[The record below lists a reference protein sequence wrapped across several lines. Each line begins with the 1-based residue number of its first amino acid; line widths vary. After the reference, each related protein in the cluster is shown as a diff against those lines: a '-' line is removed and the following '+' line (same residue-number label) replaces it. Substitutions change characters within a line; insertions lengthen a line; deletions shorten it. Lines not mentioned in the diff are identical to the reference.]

1 MPRATRNGKG
11 TGMAGPNDPMVRQL
25 RRLLE
30 MQSAARHGMTA
41 ATLGGGDP
49 AETAFIE
56 EELDRMAEIHRT
68 LDQALLILESGGDP
82 AAARPLAAALDRLRG
97 PTPWASSEL
106 LGRFIRTYG
115 GEG

>member
-1 MPRATRNGKG
+1 MARATRNGKG
-11 TGMAGPNDPMVRQL
+11 TGMTGPNDPTIRQL

-41 ATLGGGDP
+41 ATLGGADP

-68 LDQALLILESGGDP
+68 LDEALSLLEAGRSP
-82 AAARPLAAALDRLRG
+82 AEAAPLAAALAELRQQ
-97 PTPWASSEL
+97 TPWASSDL
-106 LGRFIRTYG
+106 LDRFIRTYG
-115 GEG
+115 GE